1 MNGGNFNSKWKGHY
15 LHIYHKFIPNKHY
28 DFSLDIPSSKAL
40 AISHRVHL
48 TQNLPLL
55 NQIRLTPILP
65 RKEEIQ
71 LLECKLCRF
80 RVEEP
85 DGEGDGDVEDGEDD
99 VEAVVNVVDCNWGDF
114 DHCSTGSAE
123 MLSEGG

>member
-15 LHIYHKFIPNKHY
+15 LHIYHKLISKNHY
-28 DFSLDIPSSKAL
+28 DFSYDIPSSKPFY
-40 AISHRVHL
+40 ISHRIHL

-55 NQIRLTPILP
+55 DQIRLTSIFP

-71 LLECKLCRF
+71 LLERKLRRF

-85 DGEGDGDVEDGEDD
+85 DGKRDGDVENGEDD

-114 DHCSTGSAE
+114 DHCSTESAE